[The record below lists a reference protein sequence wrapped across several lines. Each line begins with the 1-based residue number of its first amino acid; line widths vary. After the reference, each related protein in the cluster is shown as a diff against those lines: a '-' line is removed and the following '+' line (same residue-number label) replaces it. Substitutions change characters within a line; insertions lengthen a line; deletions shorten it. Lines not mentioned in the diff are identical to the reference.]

1 MDLEEKTIRRFSVI
15 FLLII
20 LAILSFF
27 LLKPLLLSIISG
39 LILAYVFLPA
49 FKKINKFIKN
59 KTICAIL
66 ITILVLIIILVP
78 LWFIVPILFK
88 QGFEIFRYLQTIN
101 VDVHKVVL
109 FLFPTA
115 TEQFSA
121 QLTVSIGSI
130 VSQASAS
137 FLGYLANTFIE
148 IPTFILN
155 TFITGFIF
163 FYGLKEG
170 EKFADFIRGLSPLSK
185 SKEELLEK
193 QFRDTTY
200 SVIYGQVI
208 VGLIQGGLASL
219 GLFMFN
225 VPNALVLSILAI
237 FLSILPLIGPFL
249 IWVPVASYLF
259 ATASVGTT
267 MGYLLYNIIIV
278 STADNVLRSYIVS
291 RAVKVSNA
299 IVFVGMLGGFFFLGL
314 VGLILGPLILA
325 YFITFIE
332 TYKEKSFSSIF
343 FEEKE

>member
-15 FLLII
+15 FLLVI
-20 LAILSFF
+20 LAILAFL

-39 LILAYVFLPA
+39 LILAYVFLPV

-66 ITILVLIIILVP
+66 ITLLVLIIILVP

-88 QGFEIFRYLQTIN
+88 QGFEVFRYLQTVN
-101 VDVHKVVL
+101 VDIHKVVI

-121 QLTVSIGSI
+121 QLTVTISSI
-130 VSQASAS
+130 VSKASAA

-185 SKEELLEK
+185 SKEELIER
-193 QFRDTTY
+193 QFRDITY
-200 SVIYGQVI
+200 SVIYGQFI
-208 VGLIQGGLASL
+208 VGLIQGVLASI
-219 GLFMFN
+219 GLFMFG
-225 VPNALVLSILAI
+225 VPNALVLSIIVI
-237 FLSILPLIGPFL
+237 FLSILPLIGPFFV
-249 IWVPVASYLF
+249 WVPVASYLF

-267 MGYLLYNIIIV
+267 IGYLLYNIIIV
-278 STADNVLRSYIVS
+278 STADNIMRSYIV
-291 RAVKVSNA
+291 AKAAKISNA
-299 IVFVGMLGGFFFLGL
+299 IVFVGMLGGLFLFGIIGVL
-314 VGLILGPLILA
+314 LGPLILA

-332 TYKEKSFSSIF
+332 AYKEKSFSSLF
-343 FEEKE
+343 FEDKK